1 MNVLIA
7 LLQGIY
13 FFVTGIWPL
22 ISINTF
28 MKITGPK
35 TDLWLVKTVGCILAV
50 IGGTLIFAYTR
61 SEVNASVA
69 FMAMGSA
76 AVLALVEFNYV
87 TKRVISPVYLLDA
100 FAEIIIIAW
109 WIIAMSI

>member
-22 ISINTF
+22 ISLNTF

-35 TDLWLVKTVGCILAV
+35 TDIWLVKTVGCILAA
-50 IGGTLIFAYTR
+50 IGVTLIFAYTR
-61 SEVNASVA
+61 SEVNASIA
-69 FMAMGSA
+69 LMAMGSA
-76 AVLALVEFNYV
+76 AVLALIEFNYV
-87 TKRVISPVYLLDA
+87 IKRVISPVYLLDA
-100 FAEIIIIAW
+100 FAEIIIAW